1 MRNIIFVLLVNV
13 VFFYSCTTQ
22 STSVSDETTEVK
34 VENIA
39 VKAYPQGFAAYKGV
53 NIAHWLSQVFGWSPR
68 ETFFTEND
76 VKQIKS
82 MGFDHIRLP
91 LDEEQLWTEEGE
103 RIDSAFMYLTKAI
116 DWCID
121 NDLNVIVDLHI
132 LRSHHFNAKNGEGK
146 MLLWTDTIAQNT
158 FLSIWND
165 LQNELSSYPTNRVAY
180 ELLNEPAAPE
190 ADQWNSLIDRAI
202 THIRKKEPNRILF
215 VGANNWQTI
224 SNLPF
229 LKVPEGDS
237 NIVIAFHTYD
247 PMLVTHYEASW
258 TKFKDYKGS
267 VQYPGLSAQP
277 EDLWAQLD
285 STDPSMKAEIEGI
298 NKVYN
303 AQAYDSMVSIAVK
316 RAAELNLSAYCGEFG
331 CLNNVDT
338 ATRHAYYRDFVGA
351 LNKYKIGKAVWD
363 YKGSFQIVG
372 WDAEKMENTGY
383 ADTTIIKILTQ

>member
-1 MRNIIFVLLVNV
+1 MKRIFIVKLAIVAVL
-13 VFFYSCTTQ
+13 FSCT
-22 STSVSDETTEVK
+22 SSHESESETVQLQEA
-34 VENIA
+34 IA

-68 ETFFTEND
+68 ETFFTETD
-76 VKQIKS
+76 VKQIKA

-91 LDEEQLWTEEGE
+91 LDEEQLWTEDGE
-103 RIDSAFMYLTKAI
+103 PIDSAFMYLTKAV
-116 DWCID
+116 DWCIS
-121 NDLNVIVDLHI
+121 NDLCIIADLHI

-146 MLLWTDTIAQNT
+146 MLLWTDTAAQNT
-158 FLSIWND
+158 FISLWAD
-165 LQNELSSYPTNRVAY
+165 LQSKLSHYPTDKLAY

-190 ADQWNSLIDRAI
+190 ADQWNALIDRAI
-202 THIRKKEPNRILF
+202 TQIRKAEPNRILF

-224 SNLPF
+224 SNLPY
-229 LKVPEGDS
+229 LKVPEGDT

-247 PMLVTHYEASW
+247 PMLVTHYKASW
-258 TKFKDYKGS
+258 TKFKAYDGP
-267 VQYPGLSAQP
+267 VQYPGLSAKP

-303 AQAYDSMVSIAVK
+303 SDVYDEMVSVAVK

-331 CLNNVDT
+331 CLDNVDT

-372 WDAEKMENTGY
+372 WDAEKMENTGLI
-383 ADTTIIKILTQ
+383 DSSIVDILTQ